1 MDDFSELVDAE
12 VAAMG
17 GGVVDMT
24 IRFLFNL
31 VLVFG
36 VSRWL
41 YYPKGR
47 RRDYLFVFCII
58 SISIFLMVYLLS
70 SLKLKIGFALG
81 LFAIF
86 GIIRY
91 RTEQMPVRE
100 MSYLFVIISMSVIN
114 ALSQSITL
122 GQLLISNGLLILAVW
137 ISEQEIGLK
146 NVRSR
151 LIVYDD
157 VSKILPEKEAE
168 LIEDIKQR
176 TGLNVTAVE
185 VGHVD
190 FTRDMV
196 MVRVYYEADGKS
208 PKNADIENMTKLPRE
223 L

>member
-1 MDDFSELVDAE
+1 
-12 VAAMG
+12 
-17 GGVVDMT
+17 
-24 IRFLFNL
+24 
-31 VLVFG
+31 
-36 VSRWL
+36 
-41 YYPKGR
+41 
-47 RRDYLFVFCII
+47 
-58 SISIFLMVYLLS
+58 MVYLLS

-157 VSKILPEKEAE
+157 VSKILPEKEGE
-168 LIEDIKQR
+168 LIEDIKAR